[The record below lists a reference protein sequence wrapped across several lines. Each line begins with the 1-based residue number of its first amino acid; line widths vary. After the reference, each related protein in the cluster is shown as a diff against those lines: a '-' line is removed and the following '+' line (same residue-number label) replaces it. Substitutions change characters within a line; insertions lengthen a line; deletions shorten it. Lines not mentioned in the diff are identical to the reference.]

1 LEVEMPE
8 TDSLA
13 RTAERPG
20 PRARQGG
27 QGLAES
33 VVCLALIAV
42 VTTVSIPHLAEARRA
57 AALRAVAQ
65 QVSGLVARCRS
76 WAVLHDRNTAL
87 VFERAGAW
95 QCFVAVDG
103 DGDGVRSDDIRAG
116 RDPVVGAKVRLREGD
131 TGLGILTSEPV
142 PDPSGSGWLGG
153 DLSDPVRAGS
163 GNMISFSAVGT
174 ATSASVFMTDNR
186 SQMRVVR
193 VFAATGRTRS
203 MVWKSGWERWRQG
216 SW

>member
-1 LEVEMPE
+1 MHRATNPARAGQEGH
-8 TDSLA
+8 SLA
-13 RTAERPG
+13 EC
-20 PRARQGG
+20 
-27 QGLAES
+27 
-33 VVCLALIAV
+33 VVCLALIAI
-42 VTTVSIPHLAEARRA
+42 VTMVAIPHLAEARRA
-57 AALRAVAQ
+57 AALRALAQ
-65 QVSGLVARCRS
+65 QVSGLLARSRS

-103 DGDGVRSDDIRAG
+103 DGDGVRREDILAG

-131 TGLGILTSEPV
+131 IALGILSSERV

-153 DLSDPVRAGS
+153 DLGDPVRAGS
-163 GNMISFSAVGT
+163 GDIISFSAGGT
-174 ATSASVFMTDNR
+174 ARSASVFMTDNR

-203 MVWKSGWERWRQG
+203 MVWKSGWEHWRQG
-216 SW
+216 LW